1 MESGHCRRM
10 RKITPQRLA
19 LSLIQSPGEGKVE
32 TLADLQREFNRMHGL
47 NVRYKPFHKQ
57 LSKES
62 FPEFMRSLCAWL
74 MSKLSGQV
82 LNFSPDSPFSRFSHI
97 ILHDGSSF
105 APRCTPWKGHAIPCG
120 LRLTLAGLGSSAS

>member
-57 LSKES
+57 LSK
-62 FPEFMRSLCAWL
+62 
-74 MSKLSGQV
+74 
-82 LNFSPDSPFSRFSHI
+82 
-97 ILHDGSSF
+97 
-105 APRCTPWKGHAIPCG
+105 
-120 LRLTLAGLGSSAS
+120 